1 MAQGRAGPALVKTP
15 TFEQLVARGATRH
28 AAGREVHRVAC
39 LLGVAFG
46 LVLGGV
52 AALCIIGAPS

>member
-1 MAQGRAGPALVKTP
+1 MKTP
-15 TFEQLVARGATRH
+15 TFEQLVARGSTRH
-28 AAGREVHRVAC
+28 AARREVHRVAC
-39 LLGVAFG
+39 LLGVACG

>member
-1 MAQGRAGPALVKTP
+1 MRTP

-39 LLGVAFG
+39 LLGIAFG